1 MGSVKPEHGAP
12 LKKTKAETAKE
23 EYEEA
28 KAEHGVAADE
38 DEWAYE
44 SGEEG
49 KAEGRW
55 AAGRAR

>member
-1 MGSVKPEHGAP
+1 MGTVKPENGFP
-12 LKKTKAETAKE
+12 RKMTKPETAKE

-28 KAEHGVAADE
+28 KAEHGVTVDE

-55 AAGRAR
+55 ATGRAR